1 MRSRCRVPFR
11 SRFLR
16 RSRLARRAGLPLLAA
31 APALLAGALALV
43 AAPPALPAGGPGA
56 GTTERR
62 VPVGYLELQDDPR
75 YDDRRMAAHL
85 PARPWGR
92 PFDGARVALEE
103 SEFMAQV
110 SGVRFE
116 LRRAAAADA
125 DGLVAAVQR
134 LEQAGARFVLL
145 DLPGDAVAAVAE
157 RTRGHDLLLFNL
169 TALDD
174 GLRQERCQLHLFHVA
189 PSHAML
195 MDALAQFLVRR
206 QWRRVLVLTGPTPED
221 AAAHAALQ
229 RAAKRFGLNVVD
241 ARPFVLGRDPRE
253 RARNN
258 VALLTAG
265 ADYDVVVV
273 VDADGEFA
281 REVPYQLARPRPVA
295 GAAGLVP
302 DWWHWAWARHGAP
315 QLNGRFAR
323 LAGRPMT
330 GYDWATWMAM
340 KALVEAALRART
352 VEPRAVAAYLVGDQV
367 ALDGFK
373 GNRLAFRSWDRQLRQ
388 PLLLTTGDWVVER
401 APLDGFLHARN
412 TMDTLG
418 IDQPESRCRP

>member
-1 MRSRCRVPFR
+1 MAPPARDRGRAMPSRSGL
-11 SRFLR
+11 SLLLGA
-16 RSRLARRAGLPLLAA
+16 LALLAA
-31 APALLAGALALV
+31 ASPV
-43 AAPPALPAGGPGA
+43 RAA
-56 GTTERR
+56 ERR

-75 YDDRRMAAHL
+75 YEDRRLAARL
-85 PARPWGR
+85 PGQPWGR

-110 SGVRFE
+110 SSVRFE
-116 LRRAAAADA
+116 LRRAAAGA

-145 DLPGDAVAAVAE
+145 DLPGDAVATVAE
-157 RTRGHDLLLFNL
+157 RTRGRDLLLFNL
-169 TALDD
+169 TAPDD
-174 GLRQERCQLHLFHVA
+174 ALRQERCQPHLFHVA
-189 PSHAML
+189 PSRAML

-221 AAAHAALQ
+221 AAAHAALE
-229 RAAKRFGLNVVD
+229 RAAKRFGLTVVD
-241 ARPFVLGRDPRE
+241 TRAFVLGRDPRE

-265 ADYDVVVV
+265 ADYDAVVV
-273 VDADGEFA
+273 VDTDGEFA
-281 REVPYQLARPRPVA
+281 REVPYQVARPRPVA

-302 DWWHWAWARHGAP
+302 DWWHWAWDRHGAP
-315 QLNGRFAR
+315 QLNGRFTR

-330 GYDWATWMAM
+330 GYDWAAWMAV
-340 KALVEAALRART
+340 KALVEAALRTRT
-352 VEPRAVAAYLVGDQV
+352 VEPRAIGAYLLGEQV

-373 GNRLAFRSWDRQLRQ
+373 GNRLAFRPWDRQLRQ
-388 PLLLTTGDWVVER
+388 PILLTTGDWVVER

-412 TMDTLG
+412 AMDTLG
-418 IDQPESRCRP
+418 VDQPESRCRP